1 MNVKF
6 NERKAKIYSDRKEYI
21 EKKCEKLNK
30 YFGEEADATVA
41 YSFNRNEH
49 TVELTVSYRSFYFRA
64 EETADDM
71 LKAVDG
77 VVASIE
83 RQIQKNKTRL
93 SKKTRQESFAKSLG
107 AEEVAEPIAEETE
120 FALVRTKELDV
131 KPMTVEDAIMQMN
144 LLNHEFFFF
153 INSDENGKYCVVYKR
168 KNGGYGMLISKE

>member
-1 MNVKF
+1 MTITI
-6 NERKAKIYSDRKEYI
+6 ADRKVAVSAELHEYA
-21 EKKCEKLNK
+21 KTKCEKLDR
-30 YFGEEADATVA
+30 YFDRESTAHVTFQIERGRHIAEITVKHA
-41 YSFNRNEH
+41 GY
-49 TVELTVSYRSFYFRA
+49 YFRA
-64 EETADDM
+64 QESSNDM
-71 LKAVDG
+71 YKSIDG
-77 VVASIE
+77 AIDSIE
-83 RQIQKNKTRL
+83 KQIQKNKTRL

-120 FALVRTKELDV
+120 FALVRTKELEV

>member
-107 AEEVAEPIAEETE
+107 AEEVAELELEIGVMPDSYGNGMYEAVVSELTDASLKNTWMTAFTPE
-120 FALVRTKELDV
+120 LVQV
-131 KPMTVEDAIMQMN
+131 A
-144 LLNHEFFFF
+144 
-153 INSDENGKYCVVYKR
+153 SA
-168 KNGGYGMLISKE
+168 